1 MKDKIIQVFRL
12 LYKLKDTIA
21 FYPSLIGLLGCILA
35 YITFFLEEQGITKY
49 LLDIIPDLLV
59 NNTETARALLTNFIG
74 GLISIMVFSFSMVMI
89 LLSQASSN
97 FSPRLLPGLISNR
110 RHQMVL
116 GFYIATIIYCIFI
129 LVSIKANSNEYQLPG
144 FSMLLAIF
152 LMLNCLA
159 AFIYF
164 IHSISQEI
172 QISNIMEKVFN
183 KSKMRLEILID
194 EDDANKHKDIEESIK
209 WHYYNSKKSGYFQNI
224 SLENIKKIVVNTD
237 SIIDIIPFKGD
248 FILADAK
255 LFRINKKLK
264 DEEIENIYRHF
275 EFAKSEMIED
285 NYVLAFKQITEIA
298 LKAMSPGINDPG
310 TALNAIDYLT
320 QLFIIRAQK
329 KDVNNIIVENKLR
342 VSMTTVKF
350 KNLLFQVM
358 AALRTYCKHDIIMV
372 QKLIKMLNSISENCE
387 NKDYEK
393 CITEEIEQLKID
405 AKLAI
410 KNKRDLTFI
419 T

>member
-35 YITFFLEEQGITKY
+35 YITFFLEEQDITKY

-164 IHSISQEI
+164 IHYISQEI

-194 EDDANKHKDIEESIK
+194 EDAANKHKDIEESIK
-209 WHYYNSKKSGYFQNI
+209 WHYYNSNKSGYFQNI